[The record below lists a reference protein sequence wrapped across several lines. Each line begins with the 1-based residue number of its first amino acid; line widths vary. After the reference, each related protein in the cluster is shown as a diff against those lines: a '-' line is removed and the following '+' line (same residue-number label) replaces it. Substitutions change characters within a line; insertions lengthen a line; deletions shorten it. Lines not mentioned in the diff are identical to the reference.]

1 MSKLKEEFKETMEI
15 ISEFLDIEQGV
26 QIEAPVVT
34 EDKIYILD
42 SEQVLYIYERE
53 IFLTL
58 AK

>member
-1 MSKLKEEFKETMEI
+1 MEI